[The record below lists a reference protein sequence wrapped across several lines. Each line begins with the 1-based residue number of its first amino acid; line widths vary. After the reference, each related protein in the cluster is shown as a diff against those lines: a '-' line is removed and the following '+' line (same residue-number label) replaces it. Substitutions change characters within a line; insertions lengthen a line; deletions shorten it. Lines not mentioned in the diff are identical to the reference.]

1 MAKMALVHCR
11 ICGRAIDRL
20 SDTEESWFMPAKNQF
35 FHTKCYNDF
44 EESKKI
50 LRFTDAKE
58 DDNWKRRLT
67 DYLSKDLKISLNY
80 SKVGSQ
86 WNNFIAQGMSGAGIY
101 FAVRYFYD
109 CLKGDKNKAQ
119 GGIGIVS
126 SVYKDSCE
134 YWTERDKKEKRIIQE
149 IEAQLESLKQQE
161 DNIQIIFR
169 PKEEKPKSFL
179 NFSEALLEEEDAE

>member
-1 MAKMALVHCR
+1 MARMALVHCR
-11 ICGRAIDRL
+11 ICGRSIDRL

-50 LRFTDAKE
+50 LRFSDAKP

-67 DYLSKDLKISLNY
+67 DYLSKDLKIPLNY
-80 SKVGSQ
+80 SKLGSQ
-86 WNNFIAQGMSGAGIY
+86 WNNFISQGMSPHGIF
-101 FAVRYFYD
+101 FATKYFYD

-126 SVYKDSCE
+126 SVYQESCE
-134 YWTERDKKEKRIIQE
+134 YWIEKDKRDKRIIQE
-149 IEAQLESLKQQE
+149 IEAQLEELKKQE
-161 DNIQIIFR
+161 ENIQVIFR
-169 PKEEKPKSFL
+169 PKQEKVKNYLS
-179 NFSEALLEEEDAE
+179 FSEALEEEDVE